1 MKKIL
6 GLDLGTNSIGWAVVN
21 ANENGN
27 PQSIVGMGSRIIP
40 MDAAAMGNFDRGNS
54 VSQTKERTVFRGA
67 RRLRERALLRR
78 ERLHRVL
85 DLMGFLP
92 EHYSAK
98 LTRYGKFSDDSEP
111 KLAWRKNDSG
121 IYEFLFKKSFEEM
134 VSEFKKEHPS
144 IEKVPYDW
152 TIYYLRKKALSQ
164 ALTKEELAWI
174 LLQFNQ
180 KRGYYQL
187 KGEEEEVDKSKK
199 IEYYALK
206 VVKVEET
213 AEKKNDG
220 SIWYKVHLEN
230 GMIYSRA
237 SKIPLNWEGKEKEFI
252 VTTDLNEDGSCKID
266 EKGNVKR
273 SFRAPK
279 EDDWGLL
286 KVKTEADINDS
297 GKTVGCYIYDSLV
310 KNPQQK
316 IIGKLVRTIERK
328 YYREELRQILEKQKE
343 FIPELKDVDLYK
355 RCLCEL
361 YSMNE
366 AHRNNVLNRD
376 FTYLFIDDIL
386 FYQRPLKSKK
396 SLISDCPYEIR
407 KDKDDNDYSVKC
419 IAKSNPYFQEFRL
432 WQFVKNLKIYQRE
445 KMVDEK
451 LCIDVDVTNDFIK
464 SEDDIVALFEELNN
478 KIEIEQDIL
487 LKFLIRERVKCD
499 CLSDAIKGRIWEI
512 LRNVKVKDRASVF
525 ARFAE
530 ENFSDSQ
537 NLIDINSFGKAF
549 KSISIKKDVDYSD
562 DEITSLISK
571 AFEKI
576 EFKTEL
582 YRWNYVEDKK
592 YPCNETR
599 AAILKGLSKAG
610 VKQEFLTK
618 EKELEIWHILYS
630 VEDKIEIGKALI
642 KYAKGNVLPES
653 FAGEFLKLKP
663 FKKEYGSYSE
673 KAIKKLLPLM
683 RMGKYW
689 SADAIDEKTKERIE
703 KLITG
708 EYDENIRDR
717 VRDKVKDLRDISQ
730 FRGLPL
736 WVACYVVYNRHSEA
750 KDIVKWKKYEDI
762 DAYLRSFKQHS
773 MRNPI
778 VEQVVTETLR
788 TVRDIWKQVGQID
801 EIHLELGREM
811 KNPAD
816 KRKTIS
822 ENIQKNENT
831 NLRIKAMLVEFMNPK
846 MDIKNVRP
854 YSPSQQEILRIYE
867 EYALNSNEKYD
878 KDIDDFIEDTE
889 IPDYVTK
896 VVSGLGSSDSKKQP
910 SKNDIKK
917 YKCWLEQRYRS
928 PYTGK
933 MIPLAKLFTSAYEIE
948 HIIPQSRYFDDSFS
962 NKVICEAE
970 VNKLKDNKLGYEFI
984 QKHHGEKVQLS
995 GGGTV
1000 DIFSVAEYEDFVKK
1014 HFTGT
1019 KKKKLLMS
1027 EIPDGF
1033 IERQLNDTRYISKF
1047 IKGLLSNIVREEI
1060 EEGVYE
1066 QEDVSKNLIS
1076 CTGGVTD
1083 RLKKDWGMD
1092 DVWNRI
1098 VLPRFERLNELTGK
1112 NNFTAV
1118 NQQGLLIP
1126 NMPLELQKG
1135 FNKKRIDHRHHAMDA
1150 IVIACATRNH
1160 VNYLNNESAK
1170 SENRRE
1176 DLKKTL
1182 CEKTKLDDKGNYKW
1196 VVKKPWTSFST
1207 DTEQALKNII
1217 VSFKQNLRVI
1227 NKTTNYYQHYDENGK
1242 KVLVKQEKGD
1252 NWAIRKSMHKDTGWG
1267 EINLRSTK
1275 EVSLNE
1281 ALKNPKSIVNKDFK
1295 RKVQELLV
1303 QGHDAKYIKKYV
1315 EDNKDVWSDI
1325 DIKKIKVY
1333 YFTKDT
1339 NERYFA
1345 TRFLSDL
1352 VGYMSGI
1359 KDYDKAIA
1367 KIEGITDTGIQKI
1380 LKAHLQK
1387 KDNNPEIA
1395 FSADGIDEMNHNI
1408 VNLNDGKPHK
1418 PIYKVRR
1425 YESGN
1430 KYSIGQKGCKS
1441 QKFVEADRG
1450 TNLFFA
1456 IFSSEKLNK
1465 ESGEMESVRS
1475 YLTIPLNVM
1484 IDCQKKFG
1492 SKWQANIETYLKECK
1507 LVSDEVKLL
1516 FILSPNDLVY
1526 LPTKEEL
1533 KDDVKILDKKRIY
1546 KFIDPNGNKGAF
1558 IPYTSAKVIFSVKF
1572 KDQSK
1577 IGISYPIQDEFG
1589 VRWQASK
1596 NPRAISGEMIKEIC
1610 LPLKVD
1616 RLGNIVELNGKKL

>member
-21 ANENGN
+21 AEEIHDEKEDGKVTLK
-27 PQSIVGMGSRIIP
+27 PISIEAANSRIIP
-40 MDAAAMGNFDRGNS
+40 MDAAVMGDFDRGIS
-54 VSQTKERTVFRGA
+54 VSQTKERTGFRGT

-121 IYEFLFKKSFEEM
+121 IYEFLFKESFEEM

-164 ALTKEELAWI
+164 ALTKEELSWI
-174 LLQFNQ
+174 LLNFNQ

-187 KGEEEEVDKSKK
+187 RGEDEEKSNEEIEIISAK
-199 IEYYALK
+199 ILS
-206 VVKVEET
+206 V
-213 AEKKNDG
+213 EKKEKDKKYDKY
-220 SIWYKVHLEN
+220 WYEMSLDN
-230 GMIYSRA
+230 GLVYRA
-237 SKIPLNWEGKEKEFI
+237 SFYNDVSMWIGETKEFI
-252 VTTDLNEDGSCKID
+252 LKTTIQKNGDGKKELSFLPSVDEIERMDPQRKGRMYAKIKLRTEKNID
-266 EKGNVKR
+266 E
-273 SFRAPK
+273 SQ
-279 EDDWGLL
+279 
-286 KVKTEADINDS
+286 
-297 GKTVGCYIYDSLV
+297 KTVGEYIYSNIL

-316 IIGKLVRTIERK
+316 IIGKLVRTVERK
-328 YYREELRQILEKQKE
+328 FYKDELCQILETQKQ
-343 FIPELKDVDLYK
+343 FIPELNDKTLYVK
-355 RCLCEL
+355 CLEEL
-361 YSMNE
+361 YPVNE
-366 AHRNNVLNRD
+366 VHRKDIENRD
-376 FTYLFIDDIL
+376 FTYLFINDIL

-407 KDKDDNDYSVKC
+407 KDKEGNDYSVKC

-445 KMVDEK
+445 KVVDGK
-451 LCIDVDVTNDFIK
+451 LCTDVDVTNDFIK
-464 SEDDIVALFEELNN
+464 SEDDIVALFEWLN
-478 KIEIEQDIL
+478 D
-487 LKFLIRERVKCD
+487 
-499 CLSDAIKGRIWEI
+499 
-512 LRNVKVKDRASVF
+512 
-525 ARFAE
+525 
-530 ENFSDSQ
+530 
-537 NLIDINSFGKAF
+537 KA
-549 KSISIKKDVDYSD
+549 SIKQDALLAY
-562 DEITSLISK
+562 
-571 AFEKI
+571 FKI
-576 EFKTEL
+576 KKKKNEEAP

-630 VEDKIEIGKALI
+630 VEDKIEIGKAFV
-642 KYAKGNVLPES
+642 KYAKDNSLEES
-653 FAGEFLKLKP
+653 FAEEFAKLKP
-663 FKKEYGSYSE
+663 FEKEYGSYSA

-708 EYDENIRDR
+708 EYDENISDR

-730 FRGLPL
+730 FCGLPL
-736 WVACYVVYNRHSEA
+736 WKACYVVYNRHSEA

-762 DAYLRSFKQHS
+762 DAYLKSFKQHS
-773 MRNPI
+773 LRNPI

-816 KRKTIS
+816 KRKTMS

-846 MDIKNVRP
+846 MGIKNVRP

-878 KDIDDFIEDTE
+878 KETDSFIEDTE

-896 VVSGLGSSDSKKQP
+896 VISGLGSSDSKKQP
-910 SKNDIKK
+910 SKSDIES

-928 PYTGK
+928 PYTGE
-933 MIPLAKLFTSAYEIE
+933 MIPLSKLFTDAYEIE

-970 VNKLKDNKLGYEFI
+970 VNKKKSNMLGYEFI
-984 QKHHGEKVQLS
+984 QEQKGEIITLT
-995 GGGTV
+995 GGKTV
-1000 DIFSVAEYEDFVKK
+1000 KIFTVGEYEDFVKK
-1014 HFTGT
+1014 HFTGA

-1066 QEDVSKNLIS
+1066 QEAVSKNLIS

-1098 VLPRFERLNELTGK
+1098 VLPRFERLNRLAKQINSVEL
-1112 NNFTAV
+1112 V
-1118 NQQGLLIP
+1118 NKFKCLFEKLLDDHAKSINQSINSSYDKYFESLDSDKQKDIIDKIMNQLPIKESFLSVNRQGHLIP

-1150 IVIACATRNH
+1150 IVIACATRSH

-1170 SENRRE
+1170 SENRRD

-1182 CEKTKLDDKGNYKW
+1182 CVKTKTDDKGNYKW
-1196 VVKKPWTSFST
+1196 VMRKPWETFASDVQISI
-1207 DTEQALKNII
+1207 ENMI

-1227 NKTTNYYQHYDENGK
+1227 NKTVNKFEHYDENGK
-1242 KVLVKQEKGD
+1242 KTIVKQCKGD
-1252 NWAIRKSMHKDTGWG
+1252 SWAIRKSLHKDTVFG
-1267 EINLRSTK
+1267 EVNLRK
-1275 EVSLNE
+1275 IKKVRLNI
-1281 ALKNPKSIVNKDFK
+1281 ALENPQTIVDKDVK
-1295 RKVQELLV
+1295 RKVYSLKREGKKDKDIV
-1303 QGHDAKYIKKYV
+1303 KYF
-1315 EDNKDVWSDI
+1315 EDNKEVWTEVATG
-1325 DIKKIKVY
+1325 KVKVY

-1339 NERYFA
+1339 KDRFFA
-1345 TRFLSDL
+1345 TRKPLDSSFTEKK
-1352 VGYMSGI
+1352 I
-1359 KDYDKAIA
+1359 K
-1367 KIEGITDTGIQKI
+1367 EEVTDFGIQKI
-1380 LKAHLQK
+1380 LLAHLEAK
-1387 KDNNPEIA
+1387 KNDAEVA
-1395 FSADGIDEMNHNI
+1395 FSPDGIDELNKNI
-1408 VNLNDGKPHK
+1408 TKLNGGKFHQ
-1418 PIYKVRR
+1418 PIYRVRV
-1425 YESGN
+1425 YEKADKFAIGSTGN
-1430 KYSIGQKGCKS
+1430 KSK
-1441 QKFVEADRG
+1441 KFVEAAKG

-1456 IFSSEKLNK
+1456 VYSLEKEDK
-1465 ESGEMESVRS
+1465 KSGAQSVRT
-1475 YLTIPLNVM
+1475 YATAPLEMVIN
-1484 IDCQKKFG
+1484 CQKKNPKDWKAELD
-1492 SKWQANIETYLKECK
+1492 SVLKEEGYVDK
-1507 LVSDEVKLL
+1507 EAKLL

-1533 KDDVKILDKKRIY
+1533 KNGVGEVDKKRIY
-1546 KFIDPNGNKGAF
+1546 KMVSSSGNQCFFISERVSCPIVNKVE
-1558 IPYTSAKVIFSVKF
+1558 YSALNKM
-1572 KDQSK
+1572 
-1577 IGISYPIQDEFG
+1577 E
-1589 VRWQASK
+1589 
-1596 NPRAISGEMIKEIC
+1596 RAITGEMIKETC

-1616 RLGNIVELNGKKL
+1616 RLGNIISLGY

>member
-21 ANENGN
+21 AEEIHDEKEEGKVTLK
-27 PQSIVGMGSRIIP
+27 PISIEAASSRIIP
-40 MDAAAMGNFDRGNS
+40 MDAAILGEFDRGNS
-54 VSQTKERTVFRGA
+54 VSQTKERTSFRGT

-92 EHYSAK
+92 EHYSNK

-121 IYEFLFKKSFEEM
+121 IYEFLFKESFEEM

-174 LLQFNQ
+174 LLNFNQ

-187 KGEEEEVDKSKK
+187 RGEDDEIDLTKEVKFYS
-199 IEYYALK
+199 LK
-206 VVKVEET
+206 VAKVEET
-213 AEKKNDG
+213 EDRKGDD
-220 SIWYKVHLEN
+220 IWYNVYLEN
-230 GMIYSRA
+230 GWIYRRA

-252 VTTDLNEDGSCKID
+252 VTTDLNEDGSYKLD
-266 EKGNVKR
+266 KDGNVKR

-279 EDDWGLL
+279 EDDWNLL
-286 KVKTEADINDS
+286 KVKTEADIYDS
-297 GKTVGCYIYDSLV
+297 GKTVGCYIFDSLIN
-310 KNPQQK
+310 NPQQK

-328 YYREELRQILEKQKE
+328 FYKEELRLILEKQKE
-343 FIPELKDVDLYK
+343 FISELNDK
-355 RCLCEL
+355 EL
-361 YSMNE
+361 YEKCLDELYAKNE
-366 AHRNNVLNRD
+366 GHRSNILNRD

-396 SLISDCPYEIR
+396 SLISDCPYESH
-407 KDKDDNDYSVKC
+407 KDKDGKVYPVKC
-419 IAKSNPYFQEFRL
+419 IAKSNPIFQEFRL
-432 WQFVKNLKIYQRE
+432 WQFVQNLRIFQRE
-445 KMVDEK
+445 RVVGDGQLDLFGNVSLRK
-451 LCIDVDVTNDFIK
+451 LEENVDVTNELLRC
-464 SEDDIVALFEELNN
+464 EDDYVKLFEWLN
-478 KIEIEQDIL
+478 
-487 LKFLIRERVKCD
+487 
-499 CLSDAIKGRIWEI
+499 
-512 LRNVKVKDRASVF
+512 DR
-525 ARFAE
+525 
-530 ENFSDSQ
+530 D
-537 NLIDINSFGKAF
+537 
-549 KSISIKKDVDYSD
+549 SIKQDTLLNSYFKFKKEKGKDKYP
-562 DEITSLISK
+562 
-571 AFEKI
+571 
-576 EFKTEL
+576 
-582 YRWNYVEDKK
+582 YRWNYVEDKE
-592 YPCNETR
+592 YPCNDTR
-599 AAILKGLSKAG
+599 AVMLSELKKCGVAISFLSKE
-610 VKQEFLTK
+610 QEYSL
-618 EKELEIWHILYS
+618 WHLLYS
-630 VEDKIEIGKALI
+630 IDDKIEIEKAL
-642 KYAKGNVLPES
+642 KSFAKKNNLSES
-653 FAGEFLKLKP
+653 FIDVFAKIKP

-703 KLITG
+703 KLITS
-708 EYDENIRDR
+708 EYDENISDR
-717 VRDKVKDLRDISQ
+717 VRNKVKDLRDISQ

-750 KDIVKWKKYEDI
+750 KDVVKWERPEDI
-762 DAYLRSFKQHS
+762 DAYLKSFKQHS
-773 MRNPI
+773 LRNPI

-788 TVRDIWKQVGQID
+788 TVRDIWKQVGRID

-816 KRKTIS
+816 KRKRLTERIS
-822 ENIQKNENT
+822 ENEKT
-831 NLRIKAMLVEFMNPK
+831 NLRIKAILEELKNPDYGVE
-846 MDIKNVRP
+846 NVRP
-854 YSPSQQEILRIYE
+854 YSPSQQDILKIYE
-867 EYALNSNEKYD
+867 EYALDNLTKED
-878 KDIDDFIEDTE
+878 KDFEFVSKVSKSSQPTKSE
-889 IPDYVTK
+889 I
-896 VVSGLGSSDSKKQP
+896 
-910 SKNDIKK
+910 IR
-917 YKCWLEQRYRS
+917 YKAWLEQKYRS
-928 PYTGK
+928 PYTGEI
-933 MIPLAKLFTSAYEIE
+933 IPLAKLFTPAYEIE
-948 HIIPQSRYFDDSFS
+948 HVIPQSRYFDDSFS
-962 NKVICEAE
+962 NKVICESE
-970 VNKLKDNKLGYEFI
+970 VNKLKDNKLAYEFI
-984 QKHHGEKVQLS
+984 SSNEGRIVTLADAKIVK
-995 GGGTV
+995 
-1000 DIFSVAEYEDFVKK
+1000 IFSVGEYEDFVKK
-1014 HFTGT
+1014 HFKGA
-1019 KKKKLLMS
+1019 KKNKLLMS
-1027 EIPDGF
+1027 DIPDGF
-1033 IERQLNDTRYISKF
+1033 IERQLNDSRYISKF
-1047 IKGLLSNIVREEI
+1047 IKGLLSNIVREESGGG
-1060 EEGVYE
+1060 EYE
-1066 QEDVSKNLIS
+1066 LEAVSKNLIS

-1098 VLPRFERLNELTGK
+1098 VLPRFVRLNKLTGT

-1118 NQQGLLIP
+1118 NQQGHLIP

-1150 IVIACATRNH
+1150 IVIACATRSH
-1160 VNYLNNESAK
+1160 VNLLNNESARSMYKDECSK
-1170 SENRRE
+1170 SDDFDKNSSYRYHLSKKLRRQEDVVIEGKNRKVFKE
-1176 DLKKTL
+1176 FI
-1182 CEKTKLDDKGNYKW
+1182 
-1196 VVKKPWTSFST
+1196 KPWDTFTSDSQRVL
-1207 DTEQALKNII
+1207 ENMI

-1227 NKTTNYYQHYDENGK
+1227 NKTVNKFEHYDENGK
-1242 KVLVKQEKGD
+1242 KKIVKQVKGD
-1252 NWAIRKSMHKDTGWG
+1252 SWAIRKSMHKDTGWG
-1267 EINLRSTK
+1267 EINLRFTK

-1295 RKVQELLV
+1295 RKVQELLIH
-1303 QGHDAKYIKKYV
+1303 GHDAKYIKKYV

-1339 NERYFA
+1339 NKRYFA

-1359 KDYDKAIA
+1359 KDSDKAIS

-1380 LKAHLQK
+1380 LKAHLHAK
-1387 KDNNPEIA
+1387 GNNPEIA
-1395 FSADGIDEMNHNI
+1395 FSADGIDEMNRN
-1408 VNLNDGKPHK
+1408 VVELNGGKPHK

-1430 KYSIGQKGCKS
+1430 KYSIGQKGSKAK
-1441 QKFVEADRG
+1441 KFVEADGG

-1456 IFSSEKLNK
+1456 IFNSEKLNK

-1533 KDDVKILDKKRIY
+1533 KNGVGEVDKKRIY
-1546 KFIDPNGNKGAF
+1546 KMVSSSGNQCFFI
-1558 IPYTSAKVIFSVKF
+1558 SERV
-1572 KDQSK
+1572 
-1577 IGISYPIQDEFG
+1577 SYPIVNKVEYS
-1589 VRWQASK
+1589 ALNK
-1596 NPRAISGEMIKEIC
+1596 MERAITDEMIKETC

-1616 RLGNIVELNGKKL
+1616 RLGNIISLGY

>member
-21 ANENGN
+21 AEEIHDEKEEGKVTLK
-27 PQSIVGMGSRIIP
+27 PISIEAANSRIIP
-40 MDAAAMGNFDRGNS
+40 MDAAVMGDFDRGIS
-54 VSQTKERTVFRGA
+54 VSQTKERTGFRGT

-121 IYEFLFKKSFEEM
+121 IYEFLFKESFEEM

-164 ALTKEELAWI
+164 ALTKEELSWI
-174 LLQFNQ
+174 LLNFNQ

-187 KGEEEEVDKSKK
+187 RGEDEEVDKSKK

-237 SKIPLNWEGKEKEFI
+237 SKIPLDWEGKIKEFI
-252 VTTDLNEDGSCKID
+252 ITTDLNEDGSCKID
-266 EKGNVKR
+266 KEGNVKR

-286 KVKTEADINDS
+286 KVKTESDINDS

-361 YSMNE
+361 YPVNE

-396 SLISDCPYEIR
+396 SLITDCPYENYIY
-407 KDKDDNDYSVKC
+407 KKKGEKGGDVKSVQTIKC
-419 IAKSNPYFQEFRL
+419 IAKSHPLFQEFRL
-432 WQFVKNLKIYQRE
+432 WQFVKNLKIYQKE
-445 KMVDEK
+445 MVVDGK
-451 LCIDVDVTNDFIK
+451 LCTDVDVTNDFIK
-464 SEDDIVALFEELNN
+464 SEDDVVALFEWLND
-478 KIEIEQDIL
+478 K
-487 LKFLIRERVKCD
+487 
-499 CLSDAIKGRIWEI
+499 
-512 LRNVKVKDRASVF
+512 ASVKQD
-525 ARFAE
+525 ALLAY
-530 ENFSDSQ
+530 
-537 NLIDINSFGKAF
+537 F
-549 KSISIKKDVDYSD
+549 KIKKKKN
-562 DEITSLISK
+562 EE
-571 AFEKI
+571 AP
-576 EFKTEL
+576 
-582 YRWNYVEDKK
+582 YRWNYVEDKE

-630 VEDKIEIGKALI
+630 VEDKIEIGKAFV
-642 KYAKGNVLPES
+642 KYAKDNSLEES
-653 FAGEFLKLKP
+653 FAEEFAKLKP
-663 FKKEYGSYSE
+663 FEKEYGSYSA

-689 SADAIDEKTKERIE
+689 CADAIDEKTKERIE

-708 EYDENIRDR
+708 EYDENISDR

-762 DAYLRSFKQHS
+762 DAYLKSFKQHS
-773 MRNPI
+773 LRNPI

-816 KRKTIS
+816 KRKTMS

-831 NLRIKAMLVEFMNPK
+831 NLRIKAILAELKNPDYGVE
-846 MDIKNVRP
+846 NVRP
-854 YSPSQQEILRIYE
+854 YSPSQQDILKIYE
-867 EYALNSNEKYD
+867 EYALDNLTKED
-878 KDIDDFIEDTE
+878 EDFDFVNKISKSANPTKRE
-889 IPDYVTK
+889 IV
-896 VVSGLGSSDSKKQP
+896 
-910 SKNDIKK
+910 K
-917 YKCWLEQRYRS
+917 YKAWLEQKYRS
-928 PYTGK
+928 PYTGE
-933 MIPLAKLFTSAYEIE
+933 MIPLSKLFTDAYEIE

-970 VNKLKDNKLGYEFI
+970 VNKEKSNMLGYEFI
-984 QKHHGEKVQLS
+984 QMQKGEIITLT
-995 GGGTV
+995 GGKTV
-1000 DIFSVAEYEDFVKK
+1000 KIFTVGEYEDFVKK
-1014 HFTGT
+1014 HFTGA

-1047 IKGLLSNIVREEI
+1047 IKGLLSNIVRDKI

-1066 QEDVSKNLIS
+1066 QEAVSKNLIS

-1098 VLPRFERLNELTGK
+1098 VLPRFKRLNELKGTD
-1112 NNFTAV
+1112 NFTAV
-1118 NQQGLLIP
+1118 NKQGHLIP

-1150 IVIACATRNH
+1150 IVIACATRSH

-1182 CEKTKLDDKGNYKW
+1182 CVKTKTDDKGNYKW
-1196 VVKKPWTSFST
+1196 VVKKPWTSFPT

-1227 NKTTNYYQHYDENGK
+1227 NKTTNRNQHFDESGK
-1242 KVLVKQEKGD
+1242 KVFDKQTKGD
-1252 NWAIRKSMHKDTGWG
+1252 SWAVRKSMHKDTGWG
-1267 EINLRSTK
+1267 EVNLRFTK
-1275 EVSLNE
+1275 DVSLNE
-1281 ALKNPKSIVNKDFK
+1281 ALNNPKTIVNKDFK
-1295 RKVQELLV
+1295 QEVQELLA

-1315 EDNKDVWSDI
+1315 ENNKDVWSDI

-1345 TRFLSDL
+1345 TRFMSDL

-1359 KDYDKAIA
+1359 KDSDKAIA

-1380 LKAHLQK
+1380 LKAHLQTK
-1387 KDNNPEIA
+1387 GNNPELA
-1395 FSADGIDEMNHNI
+1395 FSADGIDEMNRNI
-1408 VNLNDGKPHK
+1408 VELNGGKPHK

-1430 KYSIGQKGCKS
+1430 KCSIGQKGCKAK
-1441 QKFVEADRG
+1441 KFVEADKG

-1456 IFSSEKLNK
+1456 IFSPK

-1533 KDDVKILDKKRIY
+1533 KNGVGEIDKSRAY
-1546 KFIDPNGNKGAF
+1546 KFVSCTGNEAHF
-1558 IPYTSAKVIFSVKF
+1558 VPECVSS
-1572 KDQSK
+1572 
-1577 IGISYPIQDEFG
+1577 PIVQTTELG
-1589 VRWQASK
+1589 SNNKAQ
-1596 NPRAISGEMIKEIC
+1596 RAWTGEMIKETC
-1610 LPLKVD
+1610 LPIKVD
-1616 RLGNIVELNGKKL
+1616 RLGNIISLGY